1 MKIMNKVYIKAINY
15 YLPEQILTND
25 QISERFLEWSAEK
38 VAKKKLVSLSAIF
51 LLKMKLQ
58 LIWRIKQQKS
68 YLQRIQ
74 R

>member
-1 MKIMNKVYIKAINY
+1 MNKVYIKAINY

-25 QISERFLEWSAEK
+25 QISERFPEWSAEK
-38 VAKKKLVSLSAIF
+38 VAKKLVSLSAIF

-74 R
+74 K

>member
-25 QISERFLEWSAEK
+25 QISERFLSGRLRKWQ
-38 VAKKKLVSLSAIF
+38 KKLVSLSAIF